1 MDCLQFCRWLES
13 RDTHDISVADKAMK
27 HAASCSHCQDRLR
40 FDEHLDGLIS
50 RTMAKEAPPSG
61 LEAKVDMILETTAV
75 KRAPR
80 LVGLYGALAAVLA
93 VMVLLVVPFWPDTS
107 IIRSIDEMS
116 QYVIAD
122 HRGHG
127 DGQLIVDHPGN
138 LGSLGTLG
146 VSYDTIRAELPSSFV
161 FVGARICPLGECEA
175 FHLVFRDGGNRVS
188 LYLVTSENVGF
199 PLSRDKR
206 YSISAGHQT
215 VQLWQKGGYVYTLIA

>member
-1 MDCLQFCRWLES
+1 
-13 RDTHDISVADKAMK
+13 
-27 HAASCSHCQDRLR
+27 
-40 FDEHLDGLIS
+40 
-50 RTMAKEAPPSG
+50 
-61 LEAKVDMILETTAV
+61 TTAV

-93 VMVLLVVPFWPDTS
+93 VMVLLVLPFWPDTS
-107 IIRSIDEMS
+107 IIPSMDEMS

-122 HRGHG
+122 HSGHG